1 MEKAALGVQSSQAFG
16 EGQLVLAVLLRR
28 SIKLFHSKS
37 DGCLI
42 GMHPDHPVDQLQI
55 GGHLPR
61 VTPTP
66 SRHDGHH
73 L

>member
-1 MEKAALGVQSSQAFG
+1 MEKAALGVQPSQALG
-16 EGQLVLAVLLRR
+16 EGQLVLAVLVGR

-42 GMHPDHPVDQLQI
+42 GMHPDHPVDQFQI